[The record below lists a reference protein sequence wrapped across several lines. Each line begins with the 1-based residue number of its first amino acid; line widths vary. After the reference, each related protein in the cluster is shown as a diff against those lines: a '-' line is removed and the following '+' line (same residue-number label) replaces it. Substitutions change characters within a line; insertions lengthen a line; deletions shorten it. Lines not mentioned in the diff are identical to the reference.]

1 MHKHIHILV
10 YWPVL
15 QDIRG

>member
-10 YWPVL
+10 YWPVF